1 MENKLNLVIEMR
13 LLREE
18 LITDAKA
25 KAIVEKLGKP
35 DDMRY
40 EQKNAYDNL
49 KKFVR
54 ADPKQIEALVEEL
67 IKMNKLR
74 DRTIM
79 AIANTL
85 PEDTDDLRAVLH
97 KEYSNFTTDEI
108 NLILEAVNDII
119 RPTKQIKPTKPSK
132 KSD

>member
-1 MENKLNLVIEMR
+1 MR

-25 KAIVEKLGKP
+25 KTIVEKLGKP

-49 KKFVR
+49 KKFVK
-54 ADPKQIEALVEEL
+54 AEPKQIEALVEEL
-67 IKMNKLR
+67 RKINKLR
-74 DRTIM
+74 DRTII

-108 NLILEAVNDII
+108 NLILEAVNEII
-119 RPTKQIKPTKPSK
+119 RPTKQIKPTKSSK